1 MAVVGKIIKEQLCSH
16 CLHVNR
22 QIVKK
27 LLNGYIVFTLNHS
40 YLIYLRGYNLRFLKR
55 ILLEIV

>member
-27 LLNGYIVFTLNHS
+27 LLNGYIVFTLNRS
-40 YLIYLRGYNLRFLKR
+40 YLVYL
-55 ILLEIV
+55 LLEIV